1 MPKGTKKMLNYLLVI
16 LYVLAGS
23 LGMVL
28 IKKGGG
34 NSGIVLGG
42 AKINISMSMMFIV
55 GMLLYLCSF
64 LLWIYILQVFSLT
77 YISPVSY
84 GLVFIATAIFSHFIL
99 NDTISKEQIVGAI
112 LIVSGIIFASK
123 K

>member
-1 MPKGTKKMLNYLLVI
+1 MLKGTRKMLNYLLVL

-28 IKKGGG
+28 IKKGGTG
-34 NSGIVLGG
+34 SGIKFGNM
-42 AKINISMSMMFIV
+42 KIDVSISAVFLI
-55 GMLLYLCSF
+55 GIILYLCSF

-84 GLVFIATAIFSHFIL
+84 GLVFISTAIFSHIIL
-99 NDTISKEQIVGAI
+99 SDTISKEQIIGAV
-112 LIVSGIIFASK
+112 LIIAGIIFASK
-123 K
+123 R